1 MVVYLIIGFISME
14 IWKVFIITVVV
25 VIVLCGLIYTIHL
38 LSCKQKKRIY
48 VYPKTKNQ
56 YYAKGIVKMKDM
68 DSGEWIDAVLY
79 KSLKNGHYY
88 VREKRQFL
96 DKVYNIR
103 KKWEENG
110 NGSKF

>member
-1 MVVYLIIGFISME
+1 ME
-14 IWKVFIITVVV
+14 IWKVLVVTVVV
-25 VIVLCGLIYTIHL
+25 VIALCWLYTIHL
-38 LSCKQKKRIY
+38 LSCEQKKRIY

-79 KSLKNGHYY
+79 MSLKNGHYY

-96 DKVYNIR
+96 DKFVTLED
-103 KKWEENG
+103 WEESNNG
-110 NGSKF
+110 NVKSR

>member
-1 MVVYLIIGFISME
+1 ME
-14 IWKVFIITVVV
+14 IWKVFIITVIV
-25 VIVLCGLIYTIHL
+25 VIALCGLIYTIHL
-38 LSCKQKKRIY
+38 LSCNQKNGIY

-79 KSLKNGHYY
+79 MSLKNGHYY

-96 DKVYNIR
+96 DKFVTLED
-103 KKWEENG
+103 WEESNNG
-110 NGSKF
+110 NVKSR